1 MKYFDIDKKDEQEK
15 KKLIELKKNIETEF
29 EQFYKAVEIQT
40 KFNIIF

>member
-29 EQFYKAVEIQT
+29 E
-40 KFNIIF
+40 